1 MDVSQTA
8 PLAVLIDADNTSA
21 RYAEAVLDEAA
32 KYGRPTVKR
41 AYGDWTGPRLNGWK
55 DELNRRAIQPIQQFA
70 YTTGKNSTDSS
81 LIIDAMDLLYAGHVD
96 GFVLVSSDS
105 DFTRLAT
112 RLQESGHPVFGIGRK
127 ATPLAFQQACTQFIW
142 LENIVD
148 PAAETSPKPERG
160 ESEGEGDTPT
170 DEPVAPDL
178 QKLLTTAIGNTGTD
192 NGWSGLGAV
201 GQYLARSYA
210 AFDPRTYGHK
220 RLSDLV
226 KAQSYV
232 EVRSG
237 DGPTGVI
244 WVRTRQPVKK
254 AAKKSAG
261 QSPGQSASRA
271 AGQGSR
277 RSAAKKS
284 ESAVA
289 TTET

>member
-1 MDVSQTA
+1 MREDGRVDIPLTE

-21 RYAEAVLDEAA
+21 KYAGAVLDEAA
-32 KYGRPTVKR
+32 KYGRPTVRR
-41 AYGDWTGPRLNGWK
+41 AYGDWSSDRLKGWK
-55 DELNRRAIQPIQQFA
+55 IELNRRAIQPIQQFA

-160 ESEGEGDTPT
+160 EGEGDTPT

-261 QSPGQSASRA
+261 QS

-284 ESAVA
+284 ESAAA